1 MRGRSRTNKV
11 LRSGTVLIGALLFT
25 GCSYW
30 PSSGNN
36 GLLYTN
42 VTKPVAVLSSEATT
56 VRTGEACA
64 IGLFGLFAA
73 GDSSVSTARDNV
85 GITNITLVEEN
96 YKQILLGAYSRYC
109 VIVSGT

>member
-1 MRGRSRTNKV
+1 MRGRSRTSKV
-11 LRSGTVLIGALLFT
+11 LRLSTVLVGALLFT
-25 GCSYW
+25 GCAYW

-64 IGLFGLFAA
+64 IGLLGLFAA
-73 GDSSVSTARDNV
+73 GNSSVSAAKDSV
-85 GITNITLVEEN
+85 GITSITMVEEN